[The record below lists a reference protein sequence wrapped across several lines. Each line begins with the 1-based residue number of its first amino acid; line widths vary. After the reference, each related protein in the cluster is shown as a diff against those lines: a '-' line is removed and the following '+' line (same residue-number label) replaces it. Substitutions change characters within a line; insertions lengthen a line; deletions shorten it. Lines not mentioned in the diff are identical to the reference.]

1 MNTFNSQISEDQL
14 NLIKIALQKDSTYS
28 ESEEFLIGM
37 IEDIIEGKR
46 HRNYP
51 WSLLLIFEGDIIMAH
66 EVEMIDGVAQMA
78 YAGDKPW
85 HGLGVEVSN
94 DLTPAQMQKKAGL
107 DWDVYKTPAFIEV
120 AGEKINVGK
129 QGLVRSSDDKVLDI
143 IGDDWNPVQ
152 NTEAFEFFSEYV
164 LAGDMEM
171 NTAGSL
177 KGGKNVFALAKVK
190 ESFSILGDDQ
200 VDSYLLFSNPHEYG
214 KAIDIRFT
222 PIRVVCN
229 NTLTFSLQSSS
240 KNFVKLNHRSK
251 FDADMVKQQMGLASE
266 KFAQY
271 KEMAEFL
278 STKTFS
284 VDKLINY
291 YNEVFP
297 HTYSKGKEVN
307 AVEDLTKNAKAAMD
321 VLYTQPGANFGE
333 GTWWQALN
341 SVTYLTDH
349 KMGRSAESRMQSAWF
364 GQNQAR
370 KIKAVNKAVEYANA
384 A

>member
-1 MNTFNSQISEDQL
+1 MS
-14 NLIKIALQKDSTYS
+14 
-28 ESEEFLIGM
+28 
-37 IEDIIEGKR
+37 
-46 HRNYP
+46 
-51 WSLLLIFEGDIIMAH
+51 H
-66 EVEMIDGVAQMA
+66 EVEMVNGVAQMA
-78 YAGDKPW
+78 YAGEKPW

-94 DLTPAQMQKKAGL
+94 DLTPNQIMRKAGL
-107 DWDVYKTPAFIEV
+107 DWSV
-120 AGEKINVGK
+120 EKVPLYFTNRGGK
-129 QGLVRSSDDKVLDI
+129 AISVNKQALVRSTDQKVLDV

-152 NTEAFEFFSEYV
+152 NEDAFEFFSEYV

-190 ESFSILGDDQ
+190 ESFSILGEDQ

-214 KAIDIRFT
+214 KAIDVRFT
-222 PIRVVCN
+222 PVRVVCN
-229 NTLTFSLQSSS
+229 NTLTFSLQAAS

-266 KFAQY
+266 KFAKY

-278 STKTFS
+278 STKKFS
-284 VDKLINY
+284 VESLINY

-297 HTYSKGKEVN
+297 HTYSKDKEVKGI
-307 AVEDLTKNAKAAMD
+307 EDLTKKAKAAMD

-341 SVTYLTDH
+341 SVTYMTDH
-349 KMGRSAESRMQSAWF
+349 TMGRNAETRLQSAWF

-370 KIKAVNKAVEYANA
+370 KVKAVNKAVEYATA